1 MPSEVPLSISLKLSK
16 ACPLENLHPAQ
27 TALTPMEV
35 PSMTLVHSVLAMGD
49 MGQAASLTNGERR
62 EKSVKNGQKKKKKK
76 TAASLAA
83 LTSCQKKKNCFQKDS
98 KK

>member
-49 MGQAASLTNGERR
+49 MGQAASLTNGERT
-62 EKSVKNGQKKKKKK
+62 EKSVELLRISPQPPTLNK
-76 TAASLAA
+76 TATSLTVLAS
-83 LTSCQKKKNCFQKDS
+83 CKK
-98 KK
+98 